1 MRVCVGGPQEAD
13 KSQFGQAVKE
23 QAKETRSDKSYLSFR
38 SAPSCVTDMKL
49 FCLTVGYYME
59 Y

>member
-1 MRVCVGGPQEAD
+1 MRVCVGGPHEAD
-13 KSQFGQAVKE
+13 KSQFDQAVKE
-23 QAKETRSDKSYLSFR
+23 QAKVTRSDKSYLSFR
-38 SAPSCVTDMKL
+38 SAPSFVREMKL